1 MDRVLTILILLTELL
16 MALQCLQIVFK
27 KKLPFDKFMVG
38 IIGVDV
44 VVYTLINLKMLP
56 MISAVVLYVLLFI
69 YSYHEFKQTITK
81 TVIGFIISFALVGCI
96 ESITA
101 SITNLLKNVFDPI
114 FILFLSSLL
123 ALLFA
128 YGIRKSISLLEGKV
142 KMKSNKGML
151 GIALLYGITIGSL
164 LLDYYLNNS
173 YIKIYAVC
181 ILTFIVLIFFYLYR
195 LEQAQ
200 VELDKKNY
208 ELELQRVYGGT
219 YEKLLTEV
227 RRRQHDFKN
236 QLGAIYS
243 MHLTA
248 HSLEELVTMQQE
260 YGNTLQGNCKFDAI
274 LSGCNNSVLAG
285 YIYYKCISCEHDGI
299 AIDYNVCIDEA
310 ECSFALH
317 EIIEILGIFID
328 NACENLFLEKQINKC
343 IKLVFCEEPDK
354 IKITVSNPANYISFS
369 DIEKMFVYGYSKK
382 GENRGIGLARVFE
395 LVKKYNAE
403 INVFNAKDREE
414 NWINFVLQITK

>member
-1 MDRVLTILILLTELL
+1 
-16 MALQCLQIVFK
+16 MALQCLQIVFN

-38 IIGVDV
+38 IILVDV

-56 MISAVVLYVLLFI
+56 VICSVVLYIFLFL
-69 YSYHEFKQTITK
+69 YSYYRFKQTITK
-81 TVIGFIISFALVGCI
+81 TTIGFIISFALVGCI
-96 ESITA
+96 QSIAA
-101 SITNLLKNVFDPI
+101 SIVSI
-114 FILFLSSLL
+114 FKDLYDSTVLLFLASLL
-123 ALLFA
+123 ALVLT
-128 YGIRKSISLLEGKV
+128 YVLKYSISILKSKV
-142 KMKSNKGML
+142 KIRSNRGML
-151 GIALLYGITIGSL
+151 GLVLLYGVTVGSL
-164 LLDYYLNNS
+164 LVDYYLNS
-173 YIKIYAVC
+173 SSIKIYAVC

-195 LEQAQ
+195 LEQVQ
-200 VELDKKNY
+200 IEIDKKNY
-208 ELELQRVYGGT
+208 ELELQRVYGRT
-219 YEKLLTEV
+219 YEELLVEV

-285 YIYYKCISCEHDGI
+285 YIYYKCISCENDGI
-299 AIDYNVCIDEA
+299 AIDYNVCIEEA
-310 ECSFALH
+310 ACSFALH

-354 IKITVSNPANYISFS
+354 IMLTVSNPANYISFS

-382 GENRGIGLARVFE
+382 GENRGIGLARVLE

-403 INVFNAKDREE
+403 IKVFNSRDREE
-414 NWINFVLQITK
+414 NWIHFALEIAK

>member
-1 MDRVLTILILLTELL
+1 MDKVLTILILLTELL
-16 MALQCLQIVFK
+16 LALQCLQIVFK
-27 KKLPFDKFMVG
+27 KKLPFDKFLVG
-38 IIGVDV
+38 IILVDV

-56 MISAVVLYVLLFI
+56 MISAVVLYVLLFV

-114 FILFLSSLL
+114 YILFLSSLL

-142 KMKSNKGML
+142 KMRSNKGML

-200 VELDKKNY
+200 VEIDKKNY

-219 YEKLLTEV
+219 YEKLLAEV

-248 HSLEELVTMQQE
+248 HSLEELVTMQQK

-285 YIYYKCISCEHDGI
+285 YIYYKCISCENDGI
-299 AIDYNVCIDEA
+299 AIDYNVCIEEA
-310 ECSFALH
+310 ACSFALH

-328 NACENLFLEKQINKC
+328 NACENLLLEKQINKC

-382 GENRGIGLARVFE
+382 GENRGIGLARVLE

-403 INVFNAKDREE
+403 INVFNSMDREE
-414 NWINFVLQITK
+414 NWINFALKIAK